1 MAKKPGK
8 PQCGF
13 SLKRYDMWK
22 IISSLIICLIL
33 FAAHSAGSNT
43 TPVSL
48 WQSDQLVI
56 QGVLPQEWESLSP
69 QEIDTLNFTIP
80 EGTSKQSGNIVSSF
94 KFISG
99 SAREDFSI
107 NPQIIVFLKA
117 DEYVDEEMIQ
127 QTYAWLEKNKNL
139 LSGMLSDKVTR
150 VSIQDIQYKQKFP
163 AILFQNSLLVNDR
176 HLTGLTSI
184 IFMKNSILNIVCLAE
199 EKEYTEYE
207 PVFRSFLESVAIPP
221 QLQHD
226 TVITDH
232 STTLLT
238 EIFALLDRKWQPF
251 LGAFLIVGI
260 YGWVFRTGREKRV

>member
-13 SLKRYDMWK
+13 YLKRYDMWK

-48 WQSDQLVI
+48 WRSDQLVI
-56 QGVLPQEWESLSP
+56 QGVLPQGWESLSP
-69 QEIDTLNFTIP
+69 EEIDVLDASIP
-80 EGTSKQSGNIVSSF
+80 EDIIHQSGKIVSSF

-107 NPQIIVFLKA
+107 NPQIIVFLKT
-117 DEYVDEEMIQ
+117 DEYADEEMIQ

-150 VSIQDIQYKQKFP
+150 ASIQDIQYKQKFP

-176 HLTGLTSI
+176 HLTGLTSL

-199 EKEYTEYE
+199 EKQFAEYE

-221 QLQHD
+221 LLQHD

-238 EIFALLDRKWQPF
+238 EIFAFLDRKWQPF

-260 YGWVFRTGREKRV
+260 YGWVFRTGRDKRV